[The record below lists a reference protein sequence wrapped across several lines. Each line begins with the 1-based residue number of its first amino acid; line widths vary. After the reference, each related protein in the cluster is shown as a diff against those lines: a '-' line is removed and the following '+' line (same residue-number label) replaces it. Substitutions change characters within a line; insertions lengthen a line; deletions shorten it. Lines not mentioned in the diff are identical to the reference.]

1 MLRNE
6 EMESIAMQ
14 IEKIKEEMCDH
25 YCKYQKESLERIKD
39 PDDAAKWLMREYCE
53 HCPLTRL

>member
-1 MLRNE
+1 
-6 EMESIAMQ
+6 MESIAMQ